1 MQISKNNFLDHFR
14 LFREAAKA
22 AGGEAILPFD
32 SANALVRRGAD
43 HWVFFPQF
51 LASVDGVRQYQKVLT
66 DDAFMFAG
74 WLPYQLKRWDIAS
87 DKLAFKRYAGTAGI
101 AVPPYSSVRDK
112 SLRGVIV
119 KRAKSSFGAQ
129 IRGPFDS
136 PLDAPIDVD
145 AGEYYE
151 QFVEGALVKI
161 WFWNEAPVCAELD
174 RMPSVVG
181 DGVSELRA
189 LILARADQTGVS
201 KPAERDRILSLSAPL
216 LRHFGKD
223 MDSVL
228 GKGVRQIVEFR
239 YGSMLMQP
247 GDRQVLRIVDRAS
260 SEPWMAPLWPAG
272 ARLLEAIPAESR
284 RDTLFTVDAVLDR
297 DKKLWMLEMN
307 SNPTVHPLAYSA
319 IVAGAMQ
326 LQERPA

>member
-14 LFREAAKA
+14 LFREAAMA

-32 SANALVRRGAD
+32 SMNALVRRGGG

-51 LASVDGVRQYQKVLT
+51 LASVNGVRQYHKVLT

-87 DKLAFKRYAGTAGI
+87 DKLAFKRYAESVGI
-101 AVPPYSSVRDK
+101 AIPPYSSAREK

-119 KRAKSSFGAQ
+119 KKAKSSFGAQ
-129 IRGPFDS
+129 IRGPFGHS
-136 PLDAPIDVD
+136 IDAPIDV
-145 AGEYYE
+145 ASGEYYE
-151 QFVEGALVKI
+151 QFVEGTLVKV
-161 WFWNEAPVCAELD
+161 WYWNEEPVCAELD

-181 DGVSELRA
+181 DGISDLRA

-201 KPAERDRILSLSAPL
+201 KSAEREKILSQSAPL

-223 MDSVL
+223 MGSVL
-228 GKGVRQIVEFR
+228 DKGVRQIVEFR

-247 GDRQVLRIVDRAS
+247 ADRQVVRIDRAS
-260 SEPWMAPLWPAG
+260 GQAWMAPLWPIG
-272 ARLLEAIPAESR
+272 RHLIEAIPPESR
-284 RDTLFTVDAVLDR
+284 PQTLFTVDAVLDSEER
-297 DKKLWMLEMN
+297 LWMLEMN

-326 LQERPA
+326 SQQGHR

>member
-22 AGGEAILPFD
+22 VGGEAILPFD
-32 SANALVRRGAD
+32 SMNALVRRGGE

-51 LASVDGVRQYQKVLT
+51 LASVEGVRQYQRILT

-87 DKLAFKRYAGTAGI
+87 DKLAFKRYAESAGI
-101 AVPPYSSVRDK
+101 AVPPYSSVRDT

-119 KRAKSSFGAQ
+119 KKAKSSFGAQ
-129 IRGPFDS
+129 IRGPFS
-136 PLDAPIDVD
+136 YPIDAPIDV
-145 AGEYYE
+145 ASGEYYE
-151 QFVEGALVKI
+151 QFVEGALVKV
-161 WFWNEAPVCAELD
+161 WYWNEAPVCAELD

-181 DGVSELRA
+181 DGISDLRA
-189 LILARADQTGVS
+189 LILARADQTGVN
-201 KPAERDRILSLSAPL
+201 KPAEREKILSLSAPL

-223 MDSVL
+223 MGSVL
-228 GKGVRQIVEFR
+228 DKGVRQIVEFR

-247 GDRQVLRIVDRAS
+247 ADRQVVRIDRAS
-260 SEPWMAPLWPAG
+260 SKAWMAPLWPMG
-272 ARLLEAIPAESR
+272 LRLVEAIPPESR
-284 RDTLFTVDAVLDR
+284 PQTLFTVDAVLGREDR
-297 DKKLWMLEMN
+297 LWMLEMN
-307 SNPTVHPLAYSA
+307 SNPTVHPLAYPA

-326 LQERPA
+326 SRQGHP